1 MQLIFL
7 VASIARFAFGKK
19 TAKAGRR
26 FCMFDQS
33 QWNARELAICV
44 INA

>member
-7 VASIARFAFGKK
+7 VASIRRFASAKNGKSRE
-19 TAKAGRR
+19 A
-26 FCMFDQS
+26 FLHVDQS
-33 QWNARELAICV
+33 HGMLAELAICV